1 MWSPELREPHVSSS
15 LPHPPRT
22 FLLNVYSPF
31 LGLLFFFF
39 FSFFF
44 SCIWYWHYTGRYCWA
59 LTCTCR
65 TWYYLTLRHLFF
77 FFFSFPGAYNF
88 SFSFSL
94 SFLPWR
100 QDCTVFLPAHFR
112 VISFICR
119 WRSDNRSFWASSR
132 DPFTTRVHLSPWVS
146 ALSADLEFE

>member
-1 MWSPELREPHVSSS
+1 MWSPELREPHVFLLSH
-15 LPHPPRT
+15 HPPRI

-31 LGLLFFFF
+31 LCVLFCFFLFLFFL
-39 FSFFF
+39 
-44 SCIWYWHYTGRYCWA
+44 SCIWYWHYTGRYCWV

-65 TWYYLTLRHLFF
+65 TWYYLTLRHPFF
-77 FFFSFPGAYNF
+77 CFPKPTTSPLVF
-88 SFSFSL
+88 L
-94 SFLPWR
+94 SFLPLR

-146 ALSADLEFE
+146 ALSADFETE